1 MVVAP
6 VAHADPQKASTA
18 PTAIAPKVAKPNVS
32 TASEKKAVAEANQ
45 IRIDTKLKKLLVLKN
60 MKGELAHE

>member
-1 MVVAP
+1 LVVAP
-6 VAHADPQKASTA
+6 VVHADPQKVPATTAKVVSKTSTPHA
-18 PTAIAPKVAKPNVS
+18 PT
-32 TASEKKAVAEANQ
+32 TLEQKAVAEANQ